1 VSYIISLVRL
11 VFPAFTNPT
20 AGGTRLVRRVTVV
33 LRPGVPD
40 SRGEGVRRDALDFG
54 VSGIAGV
61 RVSDVYLF
69 EGDIPDTDIHR
80 IASELLADPIIQNF
94 HVDDS
99 PSAGGRVIEVAYHHG
114 VMDPVE
120 ESLSKALADMGITTV
135 TAAKTMKRYDI
146 SGTLSA
152 EEIALL
158 TDKLL
163 VNKIIQHVVEPGEE
177 PFLHTK
183 PAQGVARVEV
193 ELLGLDDDGLMELSK
208 SRFLSL
214 NLDEM
219 RTIRDAYLTL
229 GRNPTD
235 VELETFAQTWSEHC
249 VHKTFRGIIDFNG
262 VRIDNLLKQTIV
274 RSTRELCRDWCV
286 SVFEDNAGVIRF
298 DDEDNVC
305 FKVETHNFPSS
316 LEPYGGAG
324 TGIGGVIRDIM
335 GTGLGAK
342 PVANT
347 DVFCF
352 APPDMTLGEL
362 PPGTLHPRRIMKGV
376 VSGVRDYGNRMGIP
390 TVNGSVFFDRR
401 YVGNPI
407 VYCGTVG
414 IMPKEYS
421 FKKVSDGD
429 LVVVIGGK
437 TGRDGIHGAT
447 LSSTEVTEESETTSS
462 HAVQIGNAIQEKKTL
477 DTLLAARDRGLY
489 SAVTD
494 CGAGGLS
501 SAVGELARETG
512 AVVDLEK
519 VPLKYAGLRPWEIWI
534 SEAQERMVLSAPP
547 DRIDEL
553 LAVFASE
560 NVEATVI
567 GAFTGN
573 GMLTL
578 RYRETV
584 VGEFD
589 CAFLHEGVP
598 RMVRSAT
605 WTRTRNPEPEFP
617 RPEDLGVPL
626 KRILSAWNV
635 CSKEW
640 IVRQYDHEVQG
651 GSVVKPLTGASNDG
665 PSDASVVCPKPGSNR
680 GLVIAN
686 GINPKYGVIDP
697 YAMALSNI
705 DEALRNVTCVG
716 GDIEKT
722 ALLDNFSWGNTTI
735 PDRLGDLVRAAEG
748 CHDGAL
754 GFGTPFI
761 SGKDSLRNEFIY
773 GDKVI
778 RIPPTLL
785 ISALAVME
793 DVRKAVTM
801 DFKRPGNRI
810 GILGLTRREL
820 GGSHYYE
827 LHGILGDSVPTVD
840 VPSAKASM
848 NALHHAMDAGLVRS
862 CHDCSEGGI
871 GTALAEMAFA
881 GEVGAEV
888 QLSDVPV
895 DAAMREDF
903 VLFGESNSRFLIEVE
918 PEKAAEAEK
927 MMSGLTF
934 AWIGQ
939 TTETGNLVVKGSGG
953 TLLSEP
959 IAGLKEAWQRT
970 LRTV

>member
-1 VSYIISLVRL
+1 M
-11 VFPAFTNPT
+11 
-20 AGGTRLVRRVTVV
+20 VRRVTVV
-33 LRPGVPD
+33 SRPEVPD
-40 SRGEGVRRDALDFG
+40 SRGEGVRMDALDLG
-54 VSGIAGV
+54 VTGIADV
-61 RVSDVYLF
+61 RVSDIYIF
-69 EGDIPDTDIHR
+69 EGDIPDSDIRR
-80 IASELLADPIIQNF
+80 IASELLTDSITQEYL
-94 HVDDS
+94 VDDL
-99 PSAGGRVIEVAYHHG
+99 PREEGHVIEVAYHHG

-120 ESLSKALADMGITTV
+120 ESLSKALADMGVTTV
-135 TAAKTMKRYDI
+135 AAAKTMKRYVI
-146 SGTLSA
+146 SGDLST
-152 EEIALL
+152 EQISLI

-163 VNKIIQHVVEPGEE
+163 VNKIIQHVAEPGEE
-177 PFLHTK
+177 AFLHAR
-183 PAQGVARVEV
+183 PVEGVERVEV
-193 ELLGLDDDGLMELSK
+193 EMLGLDDIALIALSRD
-208 SRFLSL
+208 RFLSL
-214 NLDEM
+214 NIEEM
-219 RTIRDAYLTL
+219 RALRDYYRKL

-249 VHKTFRGIIDFNG
+249 VHKTFRGIIDYNG
-262 VRIDNLLKQTIV
+262 KRIDNLLKRTII
-274 RSTRELCRDWCV
+274 RATRELNKDWCV

-298 DDEDNVC
+298 DDEDNIC

-324 TGIGGVIRDIM
+324 TGIGGVIRDVL

-342 PVANT
+342 PIANT
-347 DVFCF
+347 DIFCF

-362 PPGTLHPRRIMKGV
+362 PPGTLHPRRVMKGV

-414 IMPKEYS
+414 ILPKECS
-421 FKKVSDGD
+421 FKEVSDGD
-429 LVVVIGGK
+429 LVVLVGGR

-462 HAVQIGNAIQEKKTL
+462 HAVQIGNAIQEKKML

-501 SAVGELARETG
+501 SAVGEMGKETG

-519 VPLKYAGLRPWEIWI
+519 VPLKYAGLRYWEIWI
-534 SEAQERMVLSAPP
+534 SEAQERMVLAAPP
-547 DRIDEL
+547 DRVDEL

-567 GAFTGN
+567 GTFTGN
-573 GMLTL
+573 GTLTL
-578 RYRETV
+578 RYRGVV

-589 CAFLHEGVP
+589 CGFLHEGVP
-598 RMVRSAT
+598 RLVRTAA
-605 WTRTRNPEPEFP
+605 WEPRRTPEPEFP
-617 RPEDLGVPL
+617 CPDDMGTPL
-626 KRILSAWNV
+626 KKILSAWNV

-640 IVRQYDHEVQG
+640 IIRQYDHEVQG
-651 GSVVKPLTGASNDG
+651 GSVVKPLTGQSNDG
-665 PSDASVVCPKPGSNR
+665 PSDASILRPKLRSNR
-680 GLVIAN
+680 GVVIAN

-716 GDIEKT
+716 GDITKT

-748 CHDGAL
+748 CYDGAK

-785 ISALAVME
+785 ISAVAVMD
-793 DVRKAVTM
+793 DVTKAVTM

-810 GILGLTRREL
+810 AVVGLTRNEL
-820 GGSHYYE
+820 GGSHYLD
-827 LHGILGDSVPTVD
+827 LHGFVGNSVPTVD
-840 VPSAKASM
+840 LATARATMFAIHHSM
-848 NALHHAMDAGLVRS
+848 EAGLIRS

-871 GTALAEMAFA
+871 GVALAEMAFA
-881 GEVGAEV
+881 GEVGVTVELA
-888 QLSDVPV
+888 SAPV
-895 DAAMREDF
+895 DSAIREDF
-903 VLFGESNSRFLIEVE
+903 ILFSESNSRFIIEVE
-918 PEKAAEAEK
+918 PGNAAQVAEILK
-927 MMSGLTF
+927 GLPF
-934 AWIGQ
+934 AWIG
-939 TTETGNLVVKGSGG
+939 ETNDTDRLVVKGLRGS
-953 TLLSEP
+953 LVDEHL
-959 IAGLKEAWQRT
+959 ANLKEAWRKP